1 MKKFLTLILILLIGN
16 IVSAANYMSTSDNKL
31 AISKRISPIEDE
43 FIKSDV
49 FPKVMPKYI
58 KNNEPIVDELI
69 NESPNSDN
77 PDAIKLWV
85 RKNGKTNK
93 ILIEDELI
101 NPQFKSKYNSFARRN
116 ILKNTIEDNFAK
128 NNIDRKS
135 ISAIRTKSIYDFT
148 KKQIPVRLKI
158 IKNVTTKRNLA
169 EGDKIVFK
177 TTDEVMIN
185 GRLLPKGTK
194 VIGNVETISESDKMG
209 TPFTVIID
217 NFHLED
223 NPDVYFYGNI
233 SKTGANRSIWV
244 YPLYQAGNICF
255 YVAGFAFV
263 PIHGGHAKVHQNE
276 TFTVFYETK

>member
-101 NPQFKSKYNSFARRN
+101 NPQFKSKYTSFARRN

-263 PIHGGHAKVHQNE
+263 PIHGGHAKVHQKE